1 MSFSSGFSSG
11 FASSAPVAP
20 VPSGGG
26 GTGVGVWLGDPVR
39 RRSVDL
45 EGLGLIHI
53 VGTAELLV
61 LRGFG
66 EILLRGIGA
75 LEAEMSD
82 EAEAL
87 ALLGIP
93 PNSEEGIA
101 LWLLLS

>member
-1 MSFSSGFSSG
+1 M
-11 FASSAPVAP
+11 
-20 VPSGGG
+20 
-26 GTGVGVWLGDPVR
+26 GVWLGDPVR
-39 RRSVDL
+39 RRPVER

-53 VGTAELLV
+53 VGTGDLMV

-66 EILLRGIGA
+66 EILVRGVGA

-82 EAEAL
+82 EALAL